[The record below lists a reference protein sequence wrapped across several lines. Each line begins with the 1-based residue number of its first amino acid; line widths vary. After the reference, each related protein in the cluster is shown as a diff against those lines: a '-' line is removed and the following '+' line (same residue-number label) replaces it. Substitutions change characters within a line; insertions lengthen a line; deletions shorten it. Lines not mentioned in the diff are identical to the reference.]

1 MTWLISLLFTLSGIT
16 ITEDGYIIDRQQK
29 ELEKLERIFW
39 DADYADEIKQYGK
52 GIYIEPVTNK
62 KERK

>member
-1 MTWLISLLFTLSGIT
+1 MTWLISLLFTLSEIT

-39 DADYADEIKQYGK
+39 DADYADELKQYGN
-52 GIYIEPVTNK
+52 GIYFEPVTNK
-62 KERK
+62 KEGK

>member
-16 ITEDGYIIDRQQK
+16 ITEDGYIIDKQQK

-39 DADYADEIKQYGK
+39 DADYVDKLKYNK
-52 GIYIEPVTNK
+52 NYIYIEPVTNK